1 MKVSTSRPVVDIDET
16 EVAADGESQ
25 VKESSGEHL
34 RQEIALANLNE
45 LKKVEYQS
53 QKKFDDMEQV
63 WIYCN

>member
-1 MKVSTSRPVVDIDET
+1 MAKIHLKRMQKVQALKVSTSRPVVDIDET

-34 RQEIALANLNE
+34 RQKIALANLNE

-53 QKKFDDMEQV
+53 
-63 WIYCN
+63 